1 MLILNNFNYNDRH
14 IHGSDT
20 MIGGHMPPRT
30 KEGSLAL
37 AYSIKQRRHE
47 LGLSAEE
54 AARKA
59 GVGTKTWFRYES
71 GNSIRNDKIK
81 GVCKALSWTSL
92 PQPGVELPDC
102 DDYAWLN
109 SIDASHKAWSP
120 ILAEEFGRKAAVSFA
135 VGSDILLDYLND
147 DLEELGKMP
156 AGTHIGELDSSWL
169 ADMLPLQFLTRYD
182 FEFVY
187 RFNTVLAE
195 YRTRARFGTKM
206 NAHSPAEEL
215 LVRLIRDLS
224 FDAIGE
230 WTPATEGEAPDNA
243 EWQNSEGWK
252 EWPEDL
258 CGDDDLSAFLYDT
271 RWTSKDEAYH
281 YDRWFEHQFYLDQR

>member
-92 PQPGVELPDC
+92 PQPGVDAP
-102 DDYAWLN
+102 
-109 SIDASHKAWSP
+109 SIAMTM
-120 ILAEEFGRKAAVSFA
+120 L
-135 VGSDILLDYLND
+135 GSIQL
-147 DLEELGKMP
+147 MP
-156 AGTHIGELDSSWL
+156 
-169 ADMLPLQFLTRYD
+169 LTRHGL
-182 FEFVY
+182 
-187 RFNTVLAE
+187 RS
-195 YRTRARFGTKM
+195 
-206 NAHSPAEEL
+206 SPRNSAAKQPSPSPWEAT
-215 LVRLIRDLS
+215 S
-224 FDAIGE
+224 F
-230 WTPATEGEAPDNA
+230 
-243 EWQNSEGWK
+243 
-252 EWPEDL
+252 
-258 CGDDDLSAFLYDT
+258 
-271 RWTSKDEAYH
+271 
-281 YDRWFEHQFYLDQR
+281 